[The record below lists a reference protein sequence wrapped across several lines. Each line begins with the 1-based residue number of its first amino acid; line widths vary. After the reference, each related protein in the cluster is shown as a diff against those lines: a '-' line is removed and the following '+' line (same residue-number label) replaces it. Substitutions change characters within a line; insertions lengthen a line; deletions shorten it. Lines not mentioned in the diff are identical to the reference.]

1 MKKLFL
7 ILLIVFTTSTAYAA
21 GTITGV
27 LTRAQTAQGRPVVTK
42 LVLTC
47 TGDSSNGGY
56 PATTLSQ
63 FFVDASGRTYVMPG
77 LQLYSVKVIPGTT
90 GPTADSDMTITDE
103 YGVDL
108 LGGKGTN
115 LIKNAAKTWALF
127 GPSGYYIS
135 PIVTGELTLTITGN
149 SVNSATITIVIEFI
163 GV

>member
-27 LTRAQTAQGRPVVTK
+27 LTRTQTQQGRPQVTK

-47 TGDSSNGGY
+47 TADADAATY

-77 LQLYSVKVIPGTT
+77 LQLYSVKVIPVTT
-90 GPTADSDMTITDE
+90 
-103 YGVDL
+103 
-108 LGGKGTN
+108 
-115 LIKNAAKTWALF
+115 
-127 GPSGYYIS
+127 
-135 PIVTGELTLTITGN
+135 
-149 SVNSATITIVIEFI
+149 
-163 GV
+163 

>member
-27 LTRAQTAQGRPVVTK
+27 LTRTQTQQGRPQVTK

-47 TGDSSNGGY
+47 TADADAATY

-108 LGGKGTN
+108 LGGKGTD
-115 LIKNAAKTWALF
+115 LIKNSAKTWALF

-135 PIVTGELTLTITGN
+135 PMVTGELTLTITN
-149 SVNSATITIVIEFI
+149 NAVKSAVITIIIEFI